1 MSKNIDNMNT
11 LFHITAIDNID
22 SIIKTG
28 LKAGGDGYVYLFDG
42 VSVRTPSTF
51 GEFVPIEQI
60 IASTQLALKDFGVFM
75 INTKGLDIE
84 DDNVA
89 EYTSEFQYRC
99 KGNISK
105 KKIKFLGFGSS
116 EEYVSMYKENMRKLI
131 NKID

>member
-1 MSKNIDNMNT
+1 MNT

-28 LKAGGDGYVYLFDG
+28 LKASGDGYVYLFDG

-51 GEFVPIEQI
+51 GEYIPIEQI

-75 INTKGLDIE
+75 VDTTGLDIE

-89 EYTSEFQYRC
+89 EYTSEFQYRY

-105 KKIKFLGFGSS
+105 KRVKFLCFGSS
-116 EEYVSMYKENMRKLI
+116 EEYVNMYKNNMK
-131 NKID
+131 KIMKV

>member
-1 MSKNIDNMNT
+1 MNT

-22 SIIKTG
+22 SIMKTG
-28 LKAGGDGYVYLFDG
+28 LKASGDGYVYLFDG

-51 GEFVPIEQI
+51 GEYVPIEQI

-75 INTKGLDIE
+75 VDTKGLDIE

-89 EYTSEFQYRC
+89 EYTSEFQYRY

-105 KKIKFLGFGSS
+105 KRVKFLCFGSS
-116 EEYVSMYKENMRKLI
+116 EEYVNMYKENMRKMFNNLK
-131 NKID
+131 N